1 MDFINPL
8 GNGKIRQIAMPRKVI
23 LVYITIV
30 ALQFDKFFQKLLRVK
45 IG

>member
-23 LVYITIV
+23 LVYIV